1 MLLYVLSVLKYH
13 SNCGTSKTP
22 LWRRAPD
29 GSTICNACGLYQKA
43 RNSARP
49 VPSRQQGT
57 QTTAS
62 SSQQLHLPRDSISP
76 AKENQSILAGTPSIA
91 HTTEAGSCPGGG
103 QCNGTG
109 GADGCNGCPAFNNRL
124 TKKSQN
130 TLSPPARSESKKS
143 KSTELPAH
151 PTSKIESQPSTS
163 TTPATTT
170 TNIES
175 SCRNCGTSVT
185 PLWRRDD
192 HGHTICNACGLYHK
206 LHGVHRPVAMKKS
219 IIKRRKR
226 VVPYTPDLAQSQ
238 TDSPETSVSPELQ
251 PAVIANSNSDTAQ
264 RFLPAVDFTGY
275 REIAPRIVPIHS
287 VTPRSSETDAESRKR
302 SFSTSESRHESVR
315 PNVLESPKP
324 INKLGSIP
332 SLLNPQEPPAQ
343 QSSGGSSTDPNINPS
358 ATRKARL
365 KQEADALRSLLR
377 AKEQELQEL
386 DPMDGT

>member
-1 MLLYVLSVLKYH
+1 MLKCH

-57 QTTAS
+57 QATAFS
-62 SSQQLHLPRDSISP
+62 NQQSYPPIDSISL
-76 AKENQSILAGTPSIA
+76 AEEHQSISASTSGTA
-91 HTTEAGSCPGGG
+91 CTTKTGSCPGGG

-124 TKKSQN
+124 AKKSQN
-130 TLSPPARSESKKS
+130 TLSQPARSESKKS
-143 KSTELPAH
+143 KSTEIQAH
-151 PTSKIESQPSTS
+151 PTSEMEPEPSTS
-163 TTPATTT
+163 TTPVTAV
-170 TNIES
+170 TNVES
-175 SCRNCGTSVT
+175 CCRNCGTSVT

-192 HGHTICNACGLYHK
+192 DGHTICNACGLYHK

-226 VVPYTPDLAQSQ
+226 VVPYTPDQAQSQ
-238 TDSPETSVSPELQ
+238 NDSPETSASPELQ
-251 PAVIANSNSDTAQ
+251 PAVIANLNPNTVQ

-275 REIAPRIVPIHS
+275 REIAPRVVPIRGP
-287 VTPRSSETDAESRKR
+287 TPRASETDAESRKR
-302 SFSTSESRHESVR
+302 SYSTSESRHEPIR
-315 PNVLESPKP
+315 QNVLDSTKP
-324 INKLGSIP
+324 INKLGSIS
-332 SLLNPQEPPAQ
+332 SLLNPQQPSIQ
-343 QSSGGSSTDPNINPS
+343 QSSGGSPTDLSINPS
-358 ATRKARL
+358 AGPLARKTRL
-365 KQEADALRSLLR
+365 LQEADTLRSLLR

-386 DPMDGT
+386 NPMDGT